1 MNLNGRHRI
10 KTHGGLPQGSTI
22 GSGSNLMIYYQY
34 NTGESA
40 SAWSDQSPNSN
51 NASQSTADNQPTAV
65 SGGGLDFED
74 TNDAATASH
83 MGFTKFTVEA
93 DTDFISFIVCTPE
106 DATSTLCYL
115 SDSGSEVLQF
125 TSANQHQ
132 FKAGGTSTAMT
143 HSSIFTCDPD
153 EKQLI
158 IIHRTNTSTG
168 TIKLYKN
175 GLVCDGH
182 NNSGSTNTGVFE
194 LQNLGVKNNPSSESN
209 WFDGIIYDV
218 GIIKGTTATDKAREM
233 ITDYLCAK
241 HGIARL
247 G

>member
-10 KTHGGLPQGSTI
+10 KTHGGLPQGSTV
-22 GSGSNLMIYYQY
+22 GSGSDLMIYYQY
-34 NTGESA
+34 NTGETVGG
-40 SAWSDQSPNSN
+40 WPDQSPNDN
-51 NASQSTADNQPTAV
+51 DAIQEADLNQPTAV

-74 TNDAATASH
+74 TNDAESASS
-83 MGFTKFTVEA
+83 MGFTKFTVQA
-93 DTDFISFIVCTPE
+93 DTDFISFIVCKPE
-106 DATSTLCYL
+106 DSTNTLCYL

-125 TSANQHQ
+125 TSANAHQ
-132 FKAGGTSTAMT
+132 FKAGSSTPMT
-143 HSSIFTCDPD
+143 HSSVFTCDAD
-153 EKQLI
+153 EKQLLI
-158 IIHRTNTSTG
+158 VHRTNTTTG

-182 NNSGSTNTGVFE
+182 NNSGSTNAGLFE

-209 WFDGIIYDV
+209 WFDGVIYDV

>member
-1 MNLNGRHRI
+1 MNINGRHRI
-10 KTHGGLPQGSTI
+10 KTHGGLPQGSTV
-22 GSGSNLMIYYQY
+22 GSGSDLMIYYQY
-34 NTGESA
+34 NTGENVED
-40 SAWSDQSPNSN
+40 WVDQSPNN
-51 NASQSTADNQPTAV
+51 NDASQATSENQPTAV

-83 MGFTKFTVEA
+83 MGFTKFTVQA
-93 DTDFISFIVCTPE
+93 DKDFISFIVCKPE
-106 DATSTLCYL
+106 DSTSTLCYL
-115 SDSGSEVLQF
+115 SDSGSEVFQF

-132 FKAGGTSTAMT
+132 FKAGSSTPMT
-143 HSSIFTCDPD
+143 HSSIFTCPPG
-153 EKQLI
+153 EKQLMV
-158 IIHRTNTSTG
+158 IHRTNTTTG
-168 TIKLYKN
+168 TLKLYKN
-175 GLVCDGH
+175 GLVCNGH
-182 NNSGSTNTGVFE
+182 NNSGSTNAGLFE

-218 GIIKGTTATDKAREM
+218 GIIRGATATDKVREM

>member
-10 KTHGGLPQGSTI
+10 KTHGGLPHGSTTGL
-22 GSGSNLMIYYQY
+22 GSELKIYYQY
-34 NTGESA
+34 NTGETGRG
-40 SAWSDQSPNSN
+40 WEDQSTNGN
-51 NASQSTADNQPTAV
+51 NATQLAEGNMPTVV

-74 TNDAATASH
+74 TNDETSASH
-83 MGFTKFTVEA
+83 LGFTKFTVQENA
-93 DTDFISFIVCTPE
+93 NFLAFLVCKPE
-106 DATSTLCYL
+106 DATNTLCYL
-115 SDSGSEVLQF
+115 SDSGTEVLQF

-132 FKAGGTSTAMT
+132 LKTGAGTSSMT
-143 HSSIFTCDPD
+143 HSGVFTCDAD
-153 EKQLI
+153 VKQLFM
-158 IIHRTNTSTG
+158 IHRTNGSTG

-182 NNSGSTNTGVFE
+182 NNSGTTNAGIFE
-194 LQNLGVKNNPSSESN
+194 LQNLGVKNNPTSESN
-209 WFDGIIYDV
+209 WFDGIMYDV
-218 GIIKGTTATDKAREM
+218 GFIKGDTATDKARDM